1 MEADLVFVLDVSISI
16 GNDENFQTVTQF
28 ASDVSEFLDIGIND
42 SLVGMMLFARHANV
56 HFHVQE
62 HTNEDDLIAAID
74 SIVYSEIPELDR
86 TGTNIPE
93 ALDLLR
99 TAGQSGGELVLR
111 DDPTTAKIVI
121 FVTDGRPNTKDLT
134 GNSRKQDAQN
144 TQDAAARL
152 HESGIYDQVYAI
164 GIRGNKNINFV
175 ELEYIASDPSLLYII
190 DDFDE
195 QLFESLRQNLT
206 NAVCERK
213 SISMYICSYL
223 VMHCTFSS
231 QLLTYSNIC
240 TYIYYSYKY
249 RQTIFLK

>member
-1 MEADLVFVLDVSISI
+1 MFVLDVSISI
-16 GNDENFQTVTQF
+16 GNDENFRTVTQF
-28 ASDVSEFLDIGIND
+28 ASDMSRFLDIGLND
-42 SLVGMMLFARHANV
+42 SLVGMMLFARHSNV

-62 HTNEDDLIAAID
+62 HTNEDDLTEAID
-74 SIVYSEIPELDR
+74 NIVYSEIPELDR

-99 TAGQSGGELVLR
+99 TAGRSGGELRLR
-111 DDPTTAKIVI
+111 EDPTTAKIVV

-134 GNSRKQDAQN
+134 GNSRQQDAQN
-144 TQDAAARL
+144 TEDAAARL
-152 HESGIYDQVYAI
+152 HESDVYDQVYAI

-175 ELEYIASDPSLLYII
+175 ELEYIASDPSLVYII

-213 SISMYICSYL
+213 YIFMYIP
-223 VMHCTFSS
+223 
-231 QLLTYSNIC
+231 
-240 TYIYYSYKY
+240 
-249 RQTIFLK
+249 

>member
-1 MEADLVFVLDVSISI
+1 MFVLDVSISI
-16 GNDENFQTVTQF
+16 GNDENFRTVTQF
-28 ASDVSEFLDIGIND
+28 ASGVSQFLDIGLND
-42 SLVGMMLFARHANV
+42 SLVGMMLFARHSNV

-62 HTNEDDLIAAID
+62 YTNEDDLTEAID
-74 SIVYSEIPELDR
+74 NIVYSEIPELDR

-99 TAGQSGGELVLR
+99 TAGRSGGELRLR
-111 DDPTTAKIVI
+111 EDPTTAKIVV

-134 GNSRKQDAQN
+134 GNSRQQDAQN
-144 TQDAAARL
+144 TEDAAARL
-152 HESGIYDQVYAI
+152 HESDVYDQVYAI

-175 ELEYIASDPSLLYII
+175 ELEYIASDLSLVYII

-213 SISMYICSYL
+213 
-223 VMHCTFSS
+223 
-231 QLLTYSNIC
+231 
-240 TYIYYSYKY
+240 
-249 RQTIFLK
+249 

>member
-1 MEADLVFVLDVSISI
+1 MYSYCNLRCSTIYKHSMLLFTACELITDFVFLSDVSVSIGSDRNFNVIKNFINSI
-16 GNDENFQTVTQF
+16 GN
-28 ASDVSEFLDIGIND
+28 FLEISPDDN
-42 SLVGMMLFARHANV
+42 LVGQILFARHANIS
-56 HFHVQE
+56 FHVQE
-62 HTNEDDLIAAID
+62 HTNEDDLTAAID

-99 TAGQSGGELVLR
+99 TAGRSGGELRLR
-111 DDPTTAKIVI
+111 DDPTTAKIVV

-134 GNSRKQDAQN
+134 GNSRQQDAQN
-144 TQDAAARL
+144 TENAAARL
-152 HESGIYDQVYAI
+152 HESDVYDQVYAI

-175 ELEYIASDPSLLYII
+175 ELEYIASDPSLVYII

-213 SISMYICSYL
+213 YIFMYIP
-223 VMHCTFSS
+223 
-231 QLLTYSNIC
+231 
-240 TYIYYSYKY
+240 
-249 RQTIFLK
+249 

>member
-1 MEADLVFVLDVSISI
+1 MLLFTACELITDFVFL
-16 GNDENFQTVTQF
+16 
-28 ASDVSEFLDIGIND
+28 SDVSVSIGSDRNFDVVKNFINSLSNFLEISPDDN
-42 SLVGMMLFARHANV
+42 LVGQILFARHANV
-56 HFHVQE
+56 SFHVQE
-62 HTNEDDLIAAID
+62 HTNEDDLTAAID

-99 TAGQSGGELVLR
+99 TAGRSGGELRLR
-111 DDPTTAKIVI
+111 DDPTTAKIVV

-134 GNSRKQDAQN
+134 GNSRQQDAQN
-144 TQDAAARL
+144 TEDAAARL
-152 HESGIYDQVYAI
+152 HESDVYDQVYAI

-175 ELEYIASDPSLLYII
+175 ELEYIASDPSLVYII

-213 SISMYICSYL
+213 
-223 VMHCTFSS
+223 
-231 QLLTYSNIC
+231 
-240 TYIYYSYKY
+240 
-249 RQTIFLK
+249 